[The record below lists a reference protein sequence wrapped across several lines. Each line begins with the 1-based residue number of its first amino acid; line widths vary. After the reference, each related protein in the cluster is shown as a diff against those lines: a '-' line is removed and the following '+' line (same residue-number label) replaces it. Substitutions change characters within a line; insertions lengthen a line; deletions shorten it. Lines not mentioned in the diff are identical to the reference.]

1 MGRRLKVR
9 RVAELRGVYV
19 YLDNN
24 QRVVATGT
32 LTHAKIGQKPFN
44 FYKEIEV
51 VTPYGFMGRSKNL
64 KGTRQE
70 AYAKQMLFDKITKLG
85 YRWKL

>member
-1 MGRRLKVR
+1 MARRLKVR
-9 RVAELRGVYV
+9 RVAELRYIRV
-19 YLDNN
+19 YLNDYG
-24 QRVVATGT
+24 RVVATGT
-32 LTHAKIGQKPFN
+32 LTHAKIGQNPFN

-70 AYAKQMLFDKITKLG
+70 AYAKQMLYDKVTKLG